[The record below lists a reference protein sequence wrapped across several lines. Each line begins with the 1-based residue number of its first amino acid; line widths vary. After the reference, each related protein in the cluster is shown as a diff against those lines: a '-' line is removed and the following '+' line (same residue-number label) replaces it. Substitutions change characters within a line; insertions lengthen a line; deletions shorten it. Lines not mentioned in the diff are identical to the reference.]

1 MVKRLLINLAALMF
15 LGIFLTGNVAMA
27 GDYKIGVLAKRGAA
41 KSITQWGATADYLTE
56 KLQGDTFV
64 IVPLDFDEVFPAI
77 ENREVDFF
85 LVNSSMF
92 VTAKA
97 KYGASAI
104 ATMINSRQGKALKSF
119 GGVILT
125 YIDRDDIKTLD
136 DIKGK
141 KFMAVK
147 ESSFGGWQM
156 AYKEFL
162 DKGINPMQDFA
173 SLQFGGKH
181 DNVVL
186 AVQNGEVDA
195 GTVRTDTLER
205 MAAAGDID
213 LAEFKIIAAKTYA
226 DFPFVVSTALYPEWP
241 FAKLA
246 STSDEIAKRVADA
259 LINMQ
264 PETSA
269 AQHAKIVGWT
279 ASLDYTEVENLQKL
293 LKVGAS
299 E

>member
-1 MVKRLLINLAALMF
+1 MMKRFMIYTAVLLLSTVF
-15 LGIFLTGNVAMA
+15 LVSNVAFA

-41 KSITQWGATADYLTE
+41 KAMKKWGPTADYLTE
-56 KLQGDTFV
+56 KLQGDTFT
-64 IVPLDFDEVFPAI
+64 IVPLDFEEVFPTI
-77 ENREVDFF
+77 ESSGVDFF

-92 VTAKA
+92 VTAEV
-97 KYGASAI
+97 KYGASTV
-104 ATMINSRQGKALKSF
+104 ATMLNSRQGETLKSF

-125 YIDRDDIKTLD
+125 YIDRDDINSLA

-162 DKGINPMQDFA
+162 DNGINPIQDFA
-173 SLQFGGKH
+173 SLEFGGKH

-186 AVQNGEVDA
+186 AVQNGEIDA

-213 LAEFKIIAAKTYA
+213 LSEFKILDAKTHTG
-226 DFPFVVSTALYPEWP
+226 FPFVVSTSLYPEWP

-246 STSDEIAKRVADA
+246 GTSDEISQRVATA
-259 LINMQ
+259 LIDIKAENK
-264 PETSA
+264 A
-269 AQHAKIVGWT
+269 AKSAKIVGW
-279 ASLDYTEVENLQKL
+279 AAPLDYAEVENLQML
-293 LKVGAS
+293 LKVGAYK
-299 E
+299 

>member
-1 MVKRLLINLAALMF
+1 MMRRFLAHITILLISSAL
-15 LGIFLTGNVAMA
+15 LIGNVAVA
-27 GDYKIGVLAKRGAA
+27 GDYKIGVLAKRGIGKAML
-41 KSITQWGATADYLTE
+41 KWGPTADYMNE
-56 KLQGDTFV
+56 KLQGDTFS
-64 IVPLDFDEVFPAI
+64 IIPLDFEEVFPAI
-77 ENREVDFF
+77 ENKEVDFF
-85 LVNSSMF
+85 LVNSSMY
-92 VTAKA
+92 VTAKV
-97 KYGASAI
+97 KYGASSI
-104 ATMINSRQGKALKSF
+104 ATMINSRQGESLKSF

-125 YIDRDDIKTLD
+125 YADRDDINSLA

-162 DKGINPMQDFA
+162 DNGINPTQDFA

-213 LAEFKIIAAKTYA
+213 LAEFKIISAKTHA
-226 DFPFVVSTALYPEWP
+226 GFPFVVSTALYPEWP
-241 FAKLA
+241 VAKLA
-246 STSDEIAKRVADA
+246 GTSDEIAKRVADTLTKLKA
-259 LINMQ
+259 D
-264 PETSA
+264 TKA
-269 AQHAKIVGWT
+269 AKSAKIVGWT
-279 ASLDYTEVENLQKL
+279 TSLDYTEVEDLQKL
-293 LKVGAS
+293 LKVGAYQ
-299 E
+299 